1 MSRDS
6 SQKHCVVPF
15 ISEELGDNPDTQIKE
30 LYQGRAAIEKE
41 YATKLQSLTKRA
53 ADKKARMEV
62 RYIVGEDPTKA
73 WDNSTLKRR

>member
-1 MSRDS
+1 
-6 SQKHCVVPF
+6 
-15 ISEELGDNPDTQIKE
+15 

-73 WDNSTLKRR
+73 WDNSTLKRRRVP